1 MTETRLIS
9 EHGRTALR
17 IERPLRHPPA
27 KVWRALTQPSE
38 LNQWFPFDVEPE
50 LRVGGAV
57 RFVDKA
63 GGASSSGVITDF
75 DPPRL
80 IAYTWADDHLRW
92 ELRPTPEGCL
102 LVLTH
107 TVADRC
113 GTASFATGWNV
124 CIDALECVVAGRPA
138 PPPPG
143 RAEMAATH
151 ERLLTRFGLVDGEV
165 ADTESGWLVR
175 FERQLVQPADTA
187 WRLLLGDTG
196 APEVGGPAPA
206 GAVAPRLVA
215 GRVTEASGAVPGLAA
230 GRVTEVEPN
239 RVLEYEWLADGRAVG
254 RVRWRLGAGTGQGAR
269 LVLTQAGPADRPEW
283 RDAALAGWREH
294 IERFATE
301 LVDTLRAPAGS
312 PA

>member
-1 MTETRLIS
+1 MTETILTTDD
-9 EHGRTALR
+9 GRTALR
-17 IERPLRHPPA
+17 IERSLAHPTE

-50 LRVGGAV
+50 LRVGGTV

-63 GGASSSGVITDF
+63 GGASSTGVITDL

-80 IAYTWADDHLRW
+80 IAYTWAEDHLRW

-107 TVADRC
+107 TVADRY

-124 CIDALECVVAGRPA
+124 CIDALELVVAGRPV
-138 PPPPG
+138 PPPAG

-151 ERLLTRFGLVDGEV
+151 ERLLGQFGLTEGEV
-165 ADTESGWLVR
+165 ADTESGWRAR
-175 FERQLVQPADTA
+175 FERQLVQPADVA
-187 WRLLLGDTG
+187 WRLLLGDAG
-196 APEVGGPAPA
+196 EPEVDGPAPA
-206 GAVAPRLVA
+206 GAV
-215 GRVTEASGAVPGLAA
+215 VPGLTA
-230 GRVTEVEPN
+230 GRITEVEPN
-239 RVLEYEWLADGRAVG
+239 RVLEYEWLAAGRPVG
-254 RVRWRLGAGTGQGAR
+254 RLCWRFGPGTGQGAR
-269 LVLTQAGPADRPEW
+269 LVLTQTGPADRPEW

-294 IERFATE
+294 IERFAAE